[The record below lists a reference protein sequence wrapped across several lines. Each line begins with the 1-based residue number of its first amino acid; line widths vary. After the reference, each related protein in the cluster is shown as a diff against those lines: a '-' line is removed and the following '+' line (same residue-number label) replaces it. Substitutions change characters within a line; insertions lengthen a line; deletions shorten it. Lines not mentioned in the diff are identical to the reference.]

1 MKTITIKWTTL
12 ILCLFGI
19 SMNSQESILASGGN
33 ASSAGGSVSYS
44 VGQIAYVYANDSGGS
59 ASQGI
64 QQPFEIFV
72 LGINDFPEITLQ
84 MNVYPNPTKANATLN
99 IANYNAENISYEL
112 FDLSGKQIVSQK
124 ITSTATQI
132 QMEEV
137 SSAIYFLKI
146 LDQNKV
152 LKTFKIIKN

>member
-1 MKTITIKWTTL
+1 MKTIVIKCTTL

-19 SMNSQESILASGGN
+19 SVHAQDAILTSGGN
-33 ASSAGGSVSYS
+33 ESSAGGSVSYS
-44 VGQIAYVYANDSGGS
+44 IGQIAYVYANDSGGS

-84 MNVYPNPTKANATLN
+84 MGVYPNPTMANATLN
-99 IANYNAENISYEL
+99 IANYNAENISYAL
-112 FDLSGKQIVSQK
+112 FDLGGKQIFSKK
-124 ITSTATQI
+124 IAPEGTQI
-132 QMEEV
+132 PMENL
-137 SSAIYFLKI
+137 SSTIYFLKV

>member
-1 MKTITIKWTTL
+1 MKTITIQFSTL
-12 ILCLFGI
+12 LLCFF
-19 SMNSQESILASGGN
+19 SMSINAQEAVLTSGGN
-33 ASSAGGSVSYS
+33 ASSGSGSISYS
-44 VGQIAYVYANDSGGS
+44 VGQIVYTYATSSSGSISPGV
-59 ASQGI
+59 
-64 QQPFEIFV
+64 QQAFEIFT
-72 LGINDFPEITLQ
+72 LGTNDFPEITLQ
-84 MNVYPNPTKANATLN
+84 ISVYPNPTKTNATLN

-132 QMEEV
+132 PMEEL